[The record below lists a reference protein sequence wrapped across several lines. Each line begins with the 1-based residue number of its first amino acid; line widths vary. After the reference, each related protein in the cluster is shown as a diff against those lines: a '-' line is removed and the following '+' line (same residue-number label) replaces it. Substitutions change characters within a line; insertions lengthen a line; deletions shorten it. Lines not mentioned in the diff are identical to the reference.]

1 MCCRDRNTAQLELKM
16 NLKSLRKLLAIGLMT
31 VAGHSLATVSL
42 PTNVTPKWNDIS
54 GIVWSTDNGA
64 TWGNSALT
72 VGQSVEFKF
81 TLHKQYDGKHYADFI
96 KTWIDWNGDE
106 QFSASETLL
115 FGAHVVNSA
124 YRANSSASDNIVN
137 QSFDFISS
145 SVAITNAMLGN
156 HFLLARVTCS
166 ESLLTT
172 AGVSNAWDHQWDAA
186 YTSGGN
192 AGYNSR
198 FSPTAT
204 YNQGESE
211 LVKLTVNG
219 QKVPEPGTLAL
230 FAVGMVGLGFGR
242 KRVTRG

>member
-1 MCCRDRNTAQLELKM
+1 M
-16 NLKSLRKLLAIGLMT
+16 NLKSLRTLLAVGLVA
-31 VAGHSLATVSL
+31 VAGHCWATVSL
-42 PTNVTPKWNDIS
+42 PQNNDPKWNDIS

-72 VGQSVEFKF
+72 VGQSAEFKF

-124 YRANSSASDNIVN
+124 YKANSNAADNLVN

-145 SVAITNAMLGN
+145 SVAITNAMLGS

-172 AGVSNAWDHQWDAA
+172 AGVSSAWDKQWNAA
-186 YTSGGN
+186 YTSGNN
-192 AGYNSR
+192 AGYNTL
-198 FSPTAT
+198 FSSTAT

-230 FAVGMVGLGFGR
+230 FAVGMLGLGWGR
-242 KRVTRG
+242 KRATRV